1 MGACSRFFSQQYQVI
16 FDPLKKTT
24 PTTHFQNL
32 IILFTSNSKKEEAF
46 FQKLCCFMT

>member
-16 FDPLKKTT
+16 FDPLKKTPT

-46 FQKLCCFMT
+46 FKNCAVL